1 MGIPLNRPHRGGS
14 LGEFSADWRMIVLG
28 TVATLAVVSV
38 ALWFALPDR
47 ATREPFKLYGDPALL
62 REVLRGF
69 GPFAPVVFIVIQA
82 LQVVVAPI
90 PGDLTGLLGG
100 FVFGEPIGFLYSTI
114 GLTAGSL
121 FAFWAGR
128 HLGRPFVERTVGPA
142 VWARIGFLVETEGA
156 ILCFVI
162 YLIPGLPKDLVCY
175 LFGLSPMSFWVF
187 AVASTLG
194 RMPGTWV
201 LSAQGAKV
209 ATGDYVQLLLLTAL
223 VVAVA
228 LPLYCYRSKILV
240 AFGDRRSWST
250 PR

>member
-1 MGIPLNRPHRGGS
+1 
-14 LGEFSADWRMIVLG
+14 MILVG
-28 TVATLAVVSV
+28 TVATLAVGAV

-47 ATREPFKLYGDPALL
+47 TLREAFTLYGDPALL
-62 REVLRGF
+62 RETLRSF

-82 LQVVVAPI
+82 LQVVIAPV

-100 FVFGEPIGFLYSTI
+100 FVFGEAVGFLYSTI
-114 GLTAGSL
+114 GLTTGSL
-121 FAFWAGR
+121 VAFWTGR
-128 HLGRPFVERTVGPA
+128 CLGRPFVERTAGPA
-142 VWARIGFLVETEGA
+142 VWAKIGFLVETEGS
-156 ILCFVI
+156 ILCFFI

-187 AVASTLG
+187 ALASTLG

-209 ATGDYVQLLLLTAL
+209 ATGDYGQLLLLTGL

-240 AFGDRRSWST
+240 AVGRRRRWSIS
-250 PR
+250 R